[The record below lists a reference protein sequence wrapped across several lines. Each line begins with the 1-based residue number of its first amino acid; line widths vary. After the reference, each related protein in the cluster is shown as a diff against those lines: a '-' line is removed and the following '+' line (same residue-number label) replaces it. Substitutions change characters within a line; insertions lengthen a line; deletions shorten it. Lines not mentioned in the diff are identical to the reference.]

1 MPTVTRKRRRHSAMA
16 PMQLPTLVL
25 PPSRRQPSREE
36 RLAEARIR
44 EVHARRELAHAF
56 ARMERTYAL
65 AVRNLDEFDAYL
77 SGVRQR
83 LQKDGYLVS
92 TAAALARG

>member
-1 MPTVTRKRRRHSAMA
+1 
-16 PMQLPTLVL
+16 
-25 PPSRRQPSREE
+25 
-36 RLAEARIR
+36 
-44 EVHARRELAHAF
+44 
-56 ARMERTYAL
+56 MERTYAL

-77 SGVRQR
+77 SGVHQR